1 MEKKSGYVNS
11 ILHAVQV
18 INLFATED
26 NLGVTEI
33 SKRLG
38 LHKAT
43 TFKILQT
50 LKYENWVVQDEK
62 TKNYSLGTGIL
73 PVARAVSRTVNT
85 ESIIAQMMCNLER
98 KVREDVIFC
107 KLTGKETVC
116 VIKIESD
123 HIMVSSAK
131 EGSAL
136 PLHMGATGLALLA
149 YQEDILI
156 EDVFHLFHE
165 ELFQSH
171 DEFIQNLQ
179 KIRNQGY
186 AMTCSNY
193 DKGISAVGVP
203 IFDQKGQVQY
213 SLSVVGPVYR
223 MLEVGLGEIKES
235 LIDVAGQIGQ
245 VLYS

>member
-26 NLGVTEI
+26 SLGVTEI

-62 TKNYSLGTGIL
+62 SKNYSLGTGIL

-85 ESIIAQMMCNLER
+85 ESIIAQMMRDLER
-98 KVREDVIFC
+98 KVREDIIFC
-107 KLTGKETVC
+107 KLTGKEAIC

-123 HIMVSSAK
+123 HLMVSSAK
-131 EGSAL
+131 EGGAL
-136 PLHMGATGLALLA
+136 PLHMGATGMVLLA
-149 YQEDILI
+149 HQEDILI
-156 EDVFHLFHE
+156 EDIFHSFHK
-165 ELFQSH
+165 ELFQNH
-171 DEFIQNLQ
+171 DEFVQELR

-186 AMTCSNY
+186 AITCSNY

-203 IFDQKGQVQY
+203 ISNQKGQVQY
-213 SLSVVGPVYR
+213 SLSVVGPVER

-235 LIDVAGQIGQ
+235 LIDMADQIGK